1 MSRTNIYT
9 DLSARHYS
17 KHQCVYTH
25 THTHT
30 HTHKHTLIQSSH
42 QSFGLTTSILQ
53 MKKERQIK
61 VKLLSKADTQTVSRE
76 QRFKGR
82 HHGFKIT
89 TRNYIT
95 LTAQE
100 GKLQALAYFTDCCIL
115 LKDHKRVTLFTFH

>member
-9 DLSARHYS
+9 GLCARHYS

-25 THTHT
+25 THIY
-30 HTHKHTLIQSSH
+30 TLIQSSH

-53 MKKERQIK
+53 MKKQRQIK
-61 VKLLSKADTQTVSRE
+61 VKLLSKVDTQTISRE
-76 QRFKGR
+76 QGFKLR

-89 TRNYIT
+89 TRNYHII

-100 GKLQALAYFTDCCIL
+100 RKLQVLAYFTDYYIL
-115 LKDHKRVTLFTFH
+115 LKDHKRVTLFTFY